1 MGALSPA
8 SSWNPEDDL
17 LLKNAVEAG
26 ASLESLAKGA
36 VQFSRRFTVRELQ
49 DRWHSLLFDPVISA
63 EASTHMI
70 AIERSATTLPSK
82 FNRFGN
88 SKENKSIY
96 GKRKVGSVRSCYYA
110 LRKRICN
117 EPFNSMDLSFL
128 VAPGNGNY
136 IGNGDEILSGDP
148 ISDNFGLQGPNL
160 DVMHPVFQQNLMDGG
175 TIGSTAAAARAF
187 HPGLQQPGEEDF
199 HIGQDTIREETP
211 HTFDKNIN
219 FTGNSSGAE
228 ELGQPEQFPAHILFK
243 SDDLGMEPSSTIDR
257 TDNDQG
263 NICSD
268 FEGNQVFNSP
278 MSECDAS
285 FHSLGFS
292 SPLHGLP
299 LWRTVE
305 GIAEPSMGVDPGL
318 GEKNLHSGDGFE
330 LPDDDKARNATT
342 SVYDGHLD
350 CELKAE
356 MPCDNLKSLASAEG
370 YLAELS
376 NSLLDFTN
384 EEELLFMDVDGKDVI
399 DKSYFDGL
407 SSLLLNSPSDAGQ
420 DHTSSATEA
429 ETSVAQETYF
439 KNPSIACL
447 GELEDGMGSQCDV
460 GHIVQDLGAQMLSSS
475 LSLNSEFSDPSEG
488 VICCMLNTEDPEIPC
503 NDDFNPPNRFSPS
516 SGTFVA
522 QQSFQEANNPISSTV
537 NDMSSSQRT
546 REKGLVSMQKGGK
559 KTGEFHSCSKMIGSH
574 VSTGMGLKN
583 PIGDGVTFELSN
595 SDYAHVA
602 SKGGGSKQINSSS
615 LSTDILRPT
624 IPKEENAE
632 VPPTKHLSDNQMDS
646 FIKGPY
652 LCSDSFRGCT
662 RANANRIKQEL
673 DAPAAIQD
681 YQSTQTEA
689 GALDIAGPVENSPIS
704 DQEGLPIE
712 SDDEVPHYSDIEA
725 MILDM
730 DLDPEDQDL
739 YSSEEVA
746 RYQHAKTKRAIVRLE
761 QGAHSCMQRAIASH
775 GAFAILY
782 GRFSRHYIKKPEVLL
797 GRATED
803 VTVDIDLGREG
814 RINKI
819 SRRQAIIKMDKAGS
833 FHLKNLGKCSIS
845 VNNKEVGPGQSLPLI
860 TSCLIEVRSHGFVN
874 MYIIER
880 YGECLLYLT

>member
-1 MGALSPA
+1 MGALAPA

-63 EASTHMI
+63 EASARMI
-70 AIERSATTLPSK
+70 EIERSATTLPSK

-88 SKENKSIY
+88 SKETKSIC

-136 IGNGDEILSGDP
+136 IGNGDEPLSGDCMSGDP

-175 TIGSTAAAARAF
+175 TAIGSTAAAAHAF
-187 HPGLQQPGEEDF
+187 HPGLRQPGEEDF
-199 HIGQDTIREETP
+199 HIGQDTIHEETP
-211 HTFDKNIN
+211 HTFDKIIN
-219 FTGNSSGAE
+219 FIGKSSGAE
-228 ELGQPEQFPAHILFK
+228 ELGQPEQFPGHILFK

-257 TDNDQG
+257 TDNDRG

-268 FEGNQVFNSP
+268 FEGNQGFNSP
-278 MSECDAS
+278 MLECDAS

-305 GIAEPSMGVDPGL
+305 SIAEPSMGVDPGL

-330 LPDDDKARNATT
+330 LPDDDEARNATT

-350 CELKAE
+350 CKLKAE
-356 MPCDNLKSLASAEG
+356 MPCDNLKGLTSAEG
-370 YLAELS
+370 YLEELS

-420 DHTSSATEA
+420 DHTPSATEPQA
-429 ETSVAQETYF
+429 SVVQETYF
-439 KNPSIACL
+439 KNPSIACP
-447 GELEDGMGSQCDV
+447 GELEDNMGSQCDV
-460 GHIVQDLGAQMLSSS
+460 GHVVQDSGAQMLSSS
-475 LSLNSEFSDPSEG
+475 LPLNSEFSDPSEG
-488 VICCMLNTEDPEIPC
+488 VICCILNTEDPEIPC

-522 QQSFQEANNPISSTV
+522 QQSSQEANNPISSTV
-537 NDMSSSQRT
+537 NDMSSGQRT
-546 REKGLVSMQKGGK
+546 REKGLVSTQRGGK
-559 KTGEFHSCSKMIGSH
+559 KRGEFHSCSMMICSH
-574 VSTGMGLKN
+574 VSTEMGLKN
-583 PIGDGVTFELSN
+583 PIGDGVKFELSY

-615 LSTDILRPT
+615 LSTDALRPT

-646 FIKGPY
+646 FIKGPS

-662 RANANRIKQEL
+662 RANANRVKQEL

-681 YQSTQTEA
+681 YQSTQTES
-689 GALDIAGPVENSPIS
+689 GPLDIAEPVEMPPIS

-746 RYQHAKTKRAIVRLE
+746 RYQHEKTKRAIVRLE

-782 GRFSRHYIKKPEVLL
+782 GRFSKHYIKKSEVLL
-797 GRATED
+797 GRASED
-803 VTVDIDLGREG
+803 VTVDIDLGMEG

-833 FHLKNLGKCSIS
+833 FHLKNLGKCSMS
-845 VNNKEVGPGQSLPLI
+845 VNNKEVGPDTGNAFCI
-860 TSCLIEVRSHGFVN
+860 
-874 MYIIER
+874 
-880 YGECLLYLT
+880 